1 MKMQIDTTAKT
12 IKIEGDVK
20 LSVLFDHLQKF
31 FPGGE
36 WEDYDLQTNT
46 VINNWASPIII
57 NKPYP
62 IVDGPYRGRQYGEV
76 TFTGGTTT
84 ITGNPACVTGNTFV
98 LDETFDGAI
107 TNCGTDINH
116 PNNQNFT
123 LTTASSGGPIIID
136 MSNAPTPEV
145 STSGYCQTVGI
156 YNIELN

>member
-12 IKIEGDVK
+12 IKIEGAVK

-62 IVDGPYRGRQYGEV
+62 YQW
-76 TFTGGTTT
+76 TGSLFYVGGATT
-84 ITGNPACVTGNTFV
+84 ITGTTISQSASCGTYV
-98 LDETFDGAI
+98 LDSKSNGTI
-107 TNCGTDINH
+107 TNCGTSAGVH
-116 PNNQNFT
+116 
-123 LTTASSGGPIIID
+123 SSVTYGR
-136 MSNAPTPEV
+136 A
-145 STSGYCQTVGI
+145 
-156 YNIELN
+156 

>member
-1 MKMQIDTTAKT
+1 MQIDTTAKT

-57 NKPYP
+57 SNPYP
-62 IVDGPYRGRQYGEV
+62 YPWTGSPFYV
-76 TFTGGTTT
+76 GGTTT
-84 ITGNPACVTGNTFV
+84 ITGSASCGTYV
-98 LDETFDGAI
+98 LDDKFNGTI
-107 TNCGTDINH
+107 TNCG
-116 PNNQNFT
+116 T
-123 LTTASSGGPIIID
+123 LTTASSGGPITID
-136 MSNAPTPEV
+136 MSNEPAPEV

>member
-12 IKIEGDVK
+12 IKIEGAVK
-20 LSVLFDHLQKF
+20 LSVLFDQLQKF

-62 IVDGPYRGRQYGEV
+62 YPWTGGPFYV
-76 TFTGGTTT
+76 GGTTT
-84 ITGNPACVTGNTFV
+84 ITGSASCGTYV
-98 LDETFDGAI
+98 LDSKFNGTI
-107 TNCGTDINH
+107 TNCTATDITH
-116 PNNQNFT
+116 PNNQFIT
-123 LTTASSGGPIIID
+123 LTATSSSGTMVVD
-136 MSNAPTPEV
+136 MSNAPAPEV
-145 STSGYCQTVGI
+145 PTSGYCQTVGI